1 MSPLDFVTVVSFA
14 FPAFSCIDPLDPVFF
29 PDDAAAFDDF
39 DDDAVMVP
47 VLKISSISDALVA
60 K

>member
-1 MSPLDFVTVVSFA
+1 MAAVSFA
-14 FPAFSCIDPLDPVFF
+14 LSAFSCVDPLDPVLF

-39 DDDAVMVP
+39 DDDAVMAP